1 MDLSLERCNLCPR
14 MCQVNRFE
22 TIGYCNAGAKIKLNL
37 FQLHH
42 GEEPNISG
50 KRGSGTIFFAHCNLK
65 CIYCQNFTISHFG
78 WGRDAEESEVAD
90 IMLEL
95 QEKGAHNINLVTP
108 THFSLQ
114 LIEAIKKAKKKGL
127 QIPIVWNTNTYERV
141 ETLQALSGLI
151 DIYLPDFRYYDN
163 EVSKA
168 YSDVENYFEVATEAL
183 KEMYR
188 QVGDIRNKGGIAVK
202 GLMIRI
208 LIMPGNKNRV
218 DKILEWIAQNIGKD
232 THISLMGQY
241 YPTYRSIAFPEI
253 NRTVTQ
259 EEYDFAVKLLNDLG
273 FENGYIQDLGG
284 SDDWTPKFIKPE

>member
-1 MDLSLERCNLCPR
+1 